1 MPPAVT
7 EPFPDVEL
15 VEAEELVLLEQ
26 PVVVVLTLQIELEVF
41 ALLDSWLVLQSM
53 PFHMVSSVAGAAM
66 LCFVSRVPEVDVHV
80 VLLQESH

>member
-66 LCFVSRVPEVDVHV
+66 VFFVSKAPEADVHV